1 MICKED
7 GSECLNSQENADVFK
22 KHFQNL
28 YEKDPLYDNDVLNL
42 LDQLPTQLG
51 ADSIPTDGEIMKA
64 VRNLRNTAPG
74 DSGITP
80 RMLKAIVTDCRLYAV
95 LKSIIHDFW
104 ENELPP
110 EQWETGLLKILP
122 KKGDLSKPGNYRGI
136 MMLEIVYKT
145 VAKIVHSR
153 LQPIVESLDHESQCG
168 FRPGRGCA
176 DAVFSVKLAMKKR
189 REHGKETWILFF
201 RLGEGF

>member
-22 KHFQNL
+22 KHFQHL
-28 YEKDPLYDNDVLNL
+28 YGKEPSYDNAVLNL
-42 LDQLPTQLG
+42 LDQLPTQ
-51 ADSIPTDGEIMKA
+51 PTDGEIMKA
-64 VRNLRNTAPG
+64 VQNLRNKAPG

-80 RMLKAIVTDCRLYAV
+80 RMLKAIVTDGRLYAI
-95 LKSIIHDFW
+95 LKSIILEFW

-110 EQWETGLLKILP
+110 EQWETGLLKTLP

-145 VAKIVHSR
+145 VAKIVHFR
-153 LQPIVESLDHESQCG
+153 LQPILESLDHESECG
-168 FRPGRGCA
+168 MSR
-176 DAVFSVKLAMKKR
+176 
-189 REHGKETWILFF
+189 TWMC
-201 RLGEGF
+201 